1 MINLKYKGT
10 TEGLLDYLDLEQDR
24 LEMERQGD
32 LEDLQRDNDLDR

>member
-10 TEGLLDYLDLEQDR
+10 AEGLLDYLDLEQDR